1 MKALNNKE
9 RTDQIIKFCL
19 YFFIAVA
26 ITVAAIFFDFAFPK
40 KINEQQK
47 KRLADYAKF
56 AKNEKLII
64 QKIDTLSYQILRF
77 GNSGVNSAIEKGQ
90 ISRQIDFSGLNNTD
104 STTLKISKKLEDLFR
119 GFLEDKVLNQKDDSK
134 FDDLRQKIQ
143 DKEDEIKDLKDE
155 LKDMKDCARQSECG
169 C

>member
-1 MKALNNKE
+1 M
-9 RTDQIIKFCL
+9 
-19 YFFIAVA
+19 
-26 ITVAAIFFDFAFPK
+26 
-40 KINEQQK
+40 
-47 KRLADYAKF
+47 ADYAKF

-119 GFLEDKVLNQKDDSK
+119 GFLVDKVINQKDDSK
-134 FDDLRQKIQ
+134 FDELRQKIQ

>member
-56 AKNEKLII
+56 VKNEKLIVK
-64 QKIDTLSYQILRF
+64 KIDTLSYQILRF
-77 GNSGVNSAIEKGQ
+77 GVSGGNSAIEKGQ
-90 ISRQIDFSGLNNTD
+90 ISRQIDFSGLNTSD
-104 STTLKISKKLEDLFR
+104 STTLKISKKLEDLFK
-119 GFLEDKVLNQKDDSK
+119 GFLEDKVINQKDDNK
-134 FDDLRQKIQ
+134 FDELRQKIQ
-143 DKEDEIKDLKDE
+143 DKEDEIKDLKEE
-155 LKDMKDCARQSECG
+155 LKDMKDCARQNECD